1 MEIALFILGI
11 LVVISCVATLIF
23 SFVLLKTF
31 KAHCLDFAALAN
43 YIKDLMAFQETH
55 SARILELATE
65 NATLKSELVAARSS
79 NEDLTKSI
87 DILSRQYLS

>member
-1 MEIALFILGI
+1 MSNGNCFVHPRNLGSHFLFSYFDL
-11 LVVISCVATLIF
+11 F
-23 SFVLLKTF
+23 FLKTF
-31 KAHCLDFAALAN
+31 KAHCLDFAALAS